1 MAKIDKRRKYMVVL
15 DTETCPTVQTER
27 VDPHNMLA
35 YDIGWSIIDKTG
47 KVYISRSYIVGE
59 TFGCLNLMSS
69 AYYADKIPYY
79 INDLIAGTRTI
90 EHLNK
95 IRGQLVSD
103 MVTYNCTEVYAHNAY
118 FDYTSLN
125 ATMEYF
131 NKGKYFFPYAIK
143 GKKVEICDTLKM
155 ARDTILKMP
164 TYKAFCEQYNLYT
177 GNGRLSATAENLYRF
192 ITNNP
197 YFIESHTALEDVTI
211 EKEILAY
218 CYKLHKKM
226 RKNLFAKNA

>member
-1 MAKIDKRRKYMVVL
+1 MVVL
-15 DTETCPTVQTER
+15 DTETCPTVKTDS

-59 TFGCLNLMSS
+59 TFGCPNLMSS
-69 AYYADKIPYY
+69 AYYADKIPHY

-177 GNGRLSATAENLYRF
+177 INGNLSATAENLYRF

>member
-1 MAKIDKRRKYMVVL
+1 MIKIDKRRKYMVVL
-15 DTETCPTVQTER
+15 DTETCPIEKTNS

-35 YDIGWSIIDKTG
+35 YDIGWSIVDKTG
-47 KVYISRSYIVGE
+47 KVYISRSYMVGE
-59 TFGCLNLMSS
+59 TLGRPDLMVS
-69 AYYADKIPYY
+69 AYYADKMTSYM
-79 INDLIAGTRTI
+79 NDLIAGTRTL

-103 MVTYNCTEVYAHNAY
+103 MTMYNCTEVYAHNAY
-118 FDYTSLN
+118 FDYTTLN
-125 ATMEYF
+125 NSAQYF
-131 NKGKYFFPYAIK
+131 DIGRYFFPYAIN
-143 GKKVEICDTLKM
+143 GKRVEVCDTLKM

-164 TYKAFCEQYNLYT
+164 TYKAFCEQFNLYT
-177 GNGRLSATAENLYRF
+177 ANGRLSATAENLYRF

-218 CYKLHKKM
+218 CYKMHKKM
-226 RKNLFAKNA
+226 RKNLFAKKA

>member
-1 MAKIDKRRKYMVVL
+1 MIKIDKRRKYMVVL
-15 DTETCPTVQTER
+15 DTETCPMVKTDS

-35 YDIGWSIIDKTG
+35 YDIGWSIVDKTG
-47 KVYISRSYIVGE
+47 KVYISRSYMVGE
-59 TFGCLNLMSS
+59 TFGCPNLMAS
-69 AYYADKIPYY
+69 AYYADKIPNY

-95 IRGQLVSD
+95 IKGQLVSD
-103 MVTYNCTEVYAHNAY
+103 MVAYNCTEVYAHNAY
-118 FDYTSLN
+118 FDYTTLN
-125 ATMEYF
+125 NTMEYF
-131 NKGKYFFPYAIK
+131 SIGRYFFPYAIN
-143 GKKVEICDTLKM
+143 GKRVEVCDTLKM

-177 GNGRLSATAENLYRF
+177 ANGRLSATAENLYRF

-218 CYKLHKKM
+218 CYKMHKKM
-226 RKNLFAKNA
+226 RKNLFAKKA

>member
-1 MAKIDKRRKYMVVL
+1 MVVL
-15 DTETCPTVQTER
+15 DTETCPTVKTDS

-59 TFGCLNLMSS
+59 TFGCPSLMSS
-69 AYYADKIPYY
+69 AYYADKIPHY

-131 NKGKYFFPYAIK
+131 NKGKYFFPYAIN
-143 GKKVEICDTLKM
+143 GKKVDICDTLKM

-177 GNGRLSATAENLYRF
+177 INGNLSATAENLYRF

>member
-1 MAKIDKRRKYMVVL
+1 MIKIDKRRKYMVVL
-15 DTETCPTVQTER
+15 DTETCPTVKTDS

-59 TFGCLNLMSS
+59 TFGCPNLMSS
-69 AYYADKIPYY
+69 AYYADKIPHY

-90 EHLNK
+90 DHLNK

-131 NKGKYFFPYAIK
+131 NKGKYFFPYAIN
-143 GKKVEICDTLKM
+143 GKKVDICDTLKM

-177 GNGRLSATAENLYRF
+177 ANGNLSATAENLYRF